1 MIEEKFSDID
11 KKILDEAFAK
21 SLAKYFNL
29 HPDERAITI
38 KKEIDFSD
46 TNLNKKFKMENN
58 LSTFIKT
65 YGFTQSEVAEK
76 IGISSRTLSN
86 IATNKYN
93 TSLDVALKLSALFH
107 VSVNEI
113 FSLSKEQIEK

>member
-1 MIEEKFSDID
+1 MAENFSNID
-11 KKILDEAFAK
+11 KKVLEDLFTE
-21 SLAKYFNL
+21 SLIKYFKL
-29 HPDERAITI
+29 RPDERAITV
-38 KKEIDFSD
+38 KKEIDFND
-46 TNLNKKFKMENN
+46 INLNKKFKMENN

-86 IATNKYN
+86 IATNKFN

-113 FSLSKEQIEK
+113 FSLSKEEIEK